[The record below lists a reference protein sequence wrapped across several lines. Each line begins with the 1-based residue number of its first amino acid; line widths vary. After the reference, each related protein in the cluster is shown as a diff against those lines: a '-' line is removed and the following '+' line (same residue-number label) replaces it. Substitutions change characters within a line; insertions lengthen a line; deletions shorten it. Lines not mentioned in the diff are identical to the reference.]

1 MEALALYLL
10 KSAKVKPATD
20 KYGAKG
26 KDGVIEITTKKNAV
40 APVN

>member
-20 KYGAKG
+20 KYGEKAKG
-26 KDGVIEITTKKNAV
+26 GVIKITTKKNV
-40 APVN
+40 VDPVN